1 MALFNIFKKKREEAG
16 PEEQASRQQEIN
28 EGLKRTKEGIFGKLA
43 RAVAGRSQG
52 PFPARPPAR

>member
-28 EGLKRTKEGIFGKLA
+28 ED
-43 RAVAGRSQG
+43 
-52 PFPARPPAR
+52 